1 LLNGLKD
8 KASAAYG
15 SVNNAISGLL

>member
-8 KASAAYG
+8 KASAAYD
-15 SVNNAISGLL
+15 SVNGAISGLL